1 MTDNLRFVPAWKR
14 NDAKLE
20 ADAIQMWQALGVL
33 PAGTDVPQR
42 AKELV
47 VQAYVGDRLVAITT
61 ADIQTH
67 EPVRQRFAF
76 GRIFIHPDFE
86 RAGLVVPQ
94 TIAMREELRE
104 WSKANLQEKVAGF
117 AIAIS
122 AKGYG
127 KTPVTAAGLMHGG
140 YNTDG
145 QQVRLYWWDHYRLP
159 TM

>member
-20 ADAIQMWQALGVL
+20 ADAVTMWRTLGVL
-33 PAGTDVPQR
+33 PSNIDLELR

-47 VQAYVGDRLVAITT
+47 VSAYVGDRLVAVTT
-61 ADIQTH
+61 ADIQLH
-67 EPVRQRFAF
+67 EPVRQRLVF
-76 GRIFIHPDFE
+76 GRIFVHPEFE
-86 RAGLVVPQ
+86 RIGLVVPQ

-104 WSKANLQEKVAGF
+104 WSKANPHEKVAGF

-140 YNTDG
+140 YNKDG